1 VTEEEE
7 LNVDDIEKQEN
18 EDLAE
23 ELAEAI
29 ATQPGGLPFA
39 SLRDMLDEMSLPPLL
54 FEWSAPARPER
65 TVRLALTVVDVDSG
79 KTLAEVHAMGDT
91 SVVRDSG
98 VAALEAL

>member
-1 VTEEEE
+1 M
-7 LNVDDIEKQEN
+7 DDIEKQEN

-23 ELAEAI
+23 ELAKAI
-29 ATQPGGLPFA
+29 AAQPGGLPFA
-39 SLRDMLDEMSLPPLL
+39 SLSDMLDAMALPPLV
-54 FEWSAPARPER
+54 FERLAPERQPER
-65 TVRLALTVVDVDSG
+65 TVRLALTVVDMDSG